1 MMAVFFFIT
10 HERILNFMRNPKLAH
25 ILVSPV
31 ISETLTV
38 LALIIQEDNIKP
50 ISPQCFQQRYY
61 SPLSSSQ
68 LTQCMLTLALL
79 EWS

>member
-1 MMAVFFFIT
+1 MTVVFFFIT

-31 ISETLTV
+31 SETLTV
-38 LALIIQEDNIKP
+38 LALIMQEDNIKP